1 MIRQSFS
8 FDSEHMMIA
17 SQSRE
22 LEPQRMRHSVPRLLN
37 IKLFAQLHA
46 GLHYE
51 DQSFHL
57 MRSIRMALKRAES
70 YAHSRAW
77 ERPKHHE

>member
-1 MIRQSFS
+1 
-8 FDSEHMMIA
+8 MIA

-22 LEPQRMRHSVPRLLN
+22 LEPQKMRQSLLRLLN

-46 GLHYE
+46 GLHHE
-51 DQSFHL
+51 DRSFDL
-57 MRSIRMALKRAES
+57 MRSIRMALKGAES